1 MDLDD
6 ILELIFD
13 GLEFVFDL
21 YLESKKEKEIK
32 REKEGIEDSMYP
44 PLRKF
49 PKKFS

>member
-32 REKEGIEDSMYP
+32 KEKEGIED
-44 PLRKF
+44 
-49 PKKFS
+49 